1 MEYEININD
10 LKKLISDSEKEREG
24 LGRIVNPIFEKYTL
38 EKKEVLE
45 VCQIGKFVY
54 KVDSEIQ
61 IVDKPQ
67 PPAPDFII
75 KHKSKLI
82 GLEHTRILTENAREY
97 LKIVNLVEYSS
108 KVFEEKYPN
117 QTLSASIEFKNDKF
131 EFSQK
136 DKKLYATLIADLVY
150 QINSGEYIELPDFI
164 SDIRIRKHAEVTF
177 HFKEKNWQSELLTLE
192 RLKEEILKKEQKI
205 NNYEKSEI
213 NILEYWL
220 VLLIG
225 SLSSVSYE
233 LSETENYSTD
243 SKFDRVYLMSDF
255 SAEIIRV
262 K

>member
-1 MEYEININD
+1 MKFEINRDEI
-10 LKKLISDSEKEREG
+10 KKLISDFKKESEE
-24 LGRIVNPIFEKYTL
+24 LGRIVNPIFEKYKL

-75 KHKSKLI
+75 KYKSKLI

-97 LKIVNLVEYSS
+97 LKIANLVEYSS
-108 KVFEEKYPN
+108 KIFEEKYPN
-117 QTLSASIEFKNDKF
+117 LTISASVEFKNDKF
-131 EFSQK
+131 EFTQK

-150 QINSGEYIELPDFI
+150 QINLGKYTELPDFI
-164 SDIRIRKHAEVTF
+164 SDIRIRKHSEVTF

-205 NNYEKSEI
+205 NNYEKSDI
-213 NILEYWL
+213 NLLEYWL